1 MIIISTS
8 TLTAISPSL
17 PSDDCF
23 SSAASISRLIISFP
37 DENDDELFYYVNIC
51 ISWFVLCTFKAK
63 QVYYNAKL
71 DMSQHFREHVLEVIV
86 ARSDKL
92 NPLVDQNKLQKHEGH
107 ASMLPTSPK

>member
-71 DMSQHFREHVLEVIV
+71 DMSQHFREHVLEVII